1 MKKILVNQEH
11 ADALQR
17 IGKASGKEP
26 HEVFHDMVNAKHEE
40 TFGIPVPGH
49 ASSAGTSADDELE
62 REHQQNAARVATASA
77 RASEDAPGAKA
88 AALKKLDAVGAS
100 DDESSSTEPNAKKE
114 SGRPHPLKTWA
125 TGKGRGRAP
134 NS

>member
-26 HEVFHDMVNAKHEE
+26 HEVFHDMVNEAHEK
-40 TFGIPVPGH
+40 TFGVPVPGH
-49 ASSAGTSADDELE
+49 ASAGTSADDELG
-62 REHQQNAARVATASA
+62 REHQESAARTAIATA

-100 DDESSSTEPNAKKE
+100 DNESSSTEPDAKKE
-114 SGRPHPLKTWA
+114 GGRPNPLRQWA
-125 TGKGRGRAP
+125 AGSSRRR
-134 NS
+134 S